1 MPRIV
6 GGTIAQNREMRWAAI
21 LDAAEEILRTGSEL
35 TLGAVARQVGIG
47 RTAVYRYVS
56 GADELIAILAT
67 RGFPEWTASV
77 ARAMGE
83 CDGNRERAIAWA
95 RESVNQGRA
104 ADHAWLS
111 TLGQMELSDESR
123 AQIARGHQ
131 EIERLLRIEL
141 EALGISE
148 IDVVVRALQAL
159 VSAATKQPPSERVDE
174 FYAQAFGAVID
185 SACSAEL

>member
-21 LDAAEEILRTGSEL
+21 LDAAEEILRAGSEL

-67 RGFPEWTASV
+67 RGFPEWTGAV

-83 CDGNRERAIAWA
+83 VEGSRERAIAWA
-95 RESVNQGRA
+95 IESVNQGRA

-111 TLGQMELSDESR
+111 SLGQMELSEDSR
-123 AQIARGHQ
+123 KQIAHGHQ
-131 EIERLLRIEL
+131 EIERLFRIEL
-141 EALGISE
+141 EALGIN
-148 IDVVVRALQAL
+148 DVQAVTRAVQAL
-159 VSAATKQPPSERVDE
+159 VNAATKQPANEKIDT
-174 FYAQAFGAVID
+174 FYAEAFGAVID
-185 SACSAEL
+185 AACAIKP